1 LEKLLDCPF
10 CGGEAEMIVAK
21 KFKQKPLWSTE
32 AEQPDE
38 YNCWVKCKE
47 CHTVCG
53 AESYPTESEAAAV
66 WNRRAEPESKP
77 LTLDKL
83 RKMETPQPLWLEE
96 PPHGD
101 MTESRIEPVLFNG
114 ICCGKEE
121 RACWVTNNA
130 HRANA
135 RTDVILAG
143 KINFY
148 TRKPEGSENNGSIN

>member
-1 LEKLLDCPF
+1 MEELKLCPF
-10 CGGEAEMIVAK
+10 CGEKAELYIEFEPDVGAGYSGYSVRCRSC
-21 KFKQKPLWSTE
+21 FARTGIYTS
-32 AEQPDE
+32 EQ
-38 YNCWVKCKE
+38 
-47 CHTVCG
+47 
-53 AESYPTESEAAAV
+53 AAV
-66 WNRRAEPESKP
+66 HIWNRRAEPENEP